1 MSKSDDTKE
10 RIARTFLECMETT
23 PYGKIN
29 VSQLCERAHI
39 SRKTFYY
46 HFEDIYDLASWAL
59 SHRLLECLGESGDC
73 FLWGDGVLT
82 LFQRCKEHREVC
94 RCAVDSI
101 HVWQMAKSYCD
112 RCMNG

>member
-46 HFEDIYDLASWAL
+46 HFEDKERLTPIPVMARAATSAS
-59 SHRLLECLGESGDC
+59 
-73 FLWGDGVLT
+73 
-82 LFQRCKEHREVC
+82 
-94 RCAVDSI
+94 
-101 HVWQMAKSYCD
+101 
-112 RCMNG
+112 